1 MLLFWAAIMVAYG
14 VVFYYLPLAGWAM
27 AFQDYKPRLGIFHS
41 AFVGLD
47 KFKMLFSDMT
57 FIRVIRNTL
66 AMGVI
71 NLVVTF
77 VTAIAFAILLNEIAS
92 KGGKKVVQTISYL
105 PHFLSWII
113 VTGIL
118 HDMLSGTGIVNE
130 FLVNMHIIDQPINFF
145 AHTGYFWPIV
155 AFANVWKETGWNA
168 IIYLAAITSID
179 PSLYEAASIDGAG
192 RWAKIKYVTLPG
204 IKPTIII
211 LLLMNVGNVLNAGF
225 EIQYLLGNGL
235 IQKVSQTIDIYVLKW
250 GISQGDYAI
259 GTAAGI
265 FKSVVSI
272 ILIFIANK
280 LPNIMVKSSCF
291 KEVLYDG
298 RYNSRLCK
306 EQKEKK
312 ISIFPIVNCII
323 MVLFLIITLYPVLNT
338 LAISLNDGTDALR
351 GGIYLLPRKFTWKNY
366 ITVLQ
371 KDNLITGAYITV
383 ARTIIGTVLALVANA
398 ILAFIVSR
406 KRFLFKRGLSLFW
419 VITMYVNGGL
429 IPTFLLYK
437 GLGLTNSFWVYVI
450 PGMVSAFNM
459 LVIRT
464 YMNGIPDS
472 LEESAQLDGAG
483 YTTIFSEDLFPSL
496 QTGIC
501 DSSFIRSSRTV
512 ELMV

>member
-1 MLLFWAAIMVAYG
+1 MSLTRENKKEKVRKPRTKITWKEVKRQKVLLFWAAIMVAYG

-280 LPNIMVKSSCF
+280 IVAA
-291 KEVLYDG
+291 VLKGMQSGVAALIVSVVADMCTVI
-298 RYNSRLCK
+298 L
-306 EQKEKK
+306 KEKSFFLFSL
-312 ISIFPIVNCII
+312 IPIAFIANFIFDVN
-323 MVLFLIITLYPVLNT
+323 V
-338 LAISLNDGTDALR
+338 AL
-351 GGIYLLPRKFTWKNY
+351 
-366 ITVLQ
+366 
-371 KDNLITGAYITV
+371 
-383 ARTIIGTVLALVANA
+383 
-398 ILAFIVSR
+398 ILAVCC
-406 KRFLFKRGLSLFW
+406 GLCILR
-419 VITMYVNGGL
+419 
-429 IPTFLLYK
+429 
-437 GLGLTNSFWVYVI
+437 VYV
-450 PGMVSAFNM
+450 
-459 LVIRT
+459 
-464 YMNGIPDS
+464 
-472 LEESAQLDGAG
+472 
-483 YTTIFSEDLFPSL
+483 
-496 QTGIC
+496 
-501 DSSFIRSSRTV
+501 RSGGHKWKFF
-512 ELMV
+512 

>member
-1 MLLFWAAIMVAYG
+1 MSLTRENKKEKVRKPRTKITWKEVKRQKVLLFWAAIMVAYG

-179 PSLYEAASIDGAG
+179 PSLYEAASIDGAN
-192 RWAKIKYVTLPG
+192 RTQTFFHIILPQL
-204 IKPTIII
+204 KPTI
-211 LLLMNVGNVLNAGF
+211 
-225 EIQYLLGNGL
+225 
-235 IQKVSQTIDIYVLKW
+235 
-250 GISQGDYAI
+250 
-259 GTAAGI
+259 
-265 FKSVVSI
+265 
-272 ILIFIANK
+272 
-280 LPNIMVKSSCF
+280 
-291 KEVLYDG
+291 
-298 RYNSRLCK
+298 
-306 EQKEKK
+306 
-312 ISIFPIVNCII
+312 
-323 MVLFLIITLYPVLNT
+323 LII
-338 LAISLNDGTDALR
+338 
-351 GGIYLLPRKFTWKNY
+351 
-366 ITVLQ
+366 
-371 KDNLITGAYITV
+371 
-383 ARTIIGTVLALVANA
+383 
-398 ILAFIVSR
+398 
-406 KRFLFKRGLSLFW
+406 
-419 VITMYVNGGL
+419 
-429 IPTFLLYK
+429 
-437 GLGLTNSFWVYVI
+437 
-450 PGMVSAFNM
+450 
-459 LVIRT
+459 LVIRLT
-464 YMNGIPDS
+464 DAFRIYDLVYILTGGGPGGGTEVLSTFI
-472 LEESAQLDGAG
+472 
-483 YTTIFSEDLFPSL
+483 YKRIFSDWKFGQGSAAAFLVML
-496 QTGIC
+496 IIC
-501 DSSFIRSSRTV
+501 VLSFLCNKWMS
-512 ELMV
+512 EEE